1 MDDNIVY
8 LCNCYML
15 DVKHE
20 HTVNFNNRQTQLQW
34 FNSKCLYYMKE
45 CKHLKKG
52 QTVIVPYLIMIIN
65 YNIVIIVTL

>member
-15 DVKHE
+15 DVNHE
-20 HTVNFNNRQTQLQW
+20 HTVNFKNRQSQLNW

-45 CKHLKKG
+45 YKHLKKG
-52 QTVIVPYLIMIIN
+52 QSVIKLIDLLDSKFIF
-65 YNIVIIVTL
+65 YNFFI